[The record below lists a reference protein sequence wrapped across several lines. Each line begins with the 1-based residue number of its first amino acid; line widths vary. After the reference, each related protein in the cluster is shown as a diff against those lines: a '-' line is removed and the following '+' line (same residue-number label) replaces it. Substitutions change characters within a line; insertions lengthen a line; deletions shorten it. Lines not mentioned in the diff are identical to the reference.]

1 MGKFF
6 NSAPP
11 QIHARSQIAQS
22 VWTAVIHHRF
32 SDGVT
37 RNSGTKRR

>member
-6 NSAPP
+6 NFAPP
-11 QIHARSQIAQS
+11 QIHVRLRMARS